1 MVALAMGITKGFP
14 SHELQ
19 DRTDVGEGLVCNSV
33 VNGPEAAVLVAC
45 GAANLSVSSSV
56 NLSAASVSGTVWG
69 LRTQQ
74 GTNTQ
79 DSLPSWSV

>member
-1 MVALAMGITKGFP
+1 MVALAMGITKGFL
-14 SHELQ
+14 SHELR

-45 GAANLSVSSSV
+45 GAANLSVSSV